1 MKSPSIATVLLI
13 AAICILSSSMAIAA
27 DRYEIDIPDIMG
39 YQTLKCDFHMH
50 TVFSDGAVWPTV
62 RVDEAW
68 REGLDVIVITDH
80 IEYQPHKND
89 LPTNRK
95 RPYEIAYG
103 PAKAKNILLIK
114 AAEITRSTPPG
125 HFNVIFAKDID
136 ALDTRGKASADS
148 KTKTEDELVMALK
161 IAREQGAFS
170 FWNHPNWQARNGEQ
184 VWFDIHRKIFDAKLL
199 DGIEVVNGQYYD
211 KALEWAI
218 ERNLTIFGNSDIHSP
233 SDPPLHNHS
242 NHRDMT
248 LVFAT
253 DRSIEGVRDA
263 LENRRTVV
271 WHKDQLIGRKPY
283 IEALL
288 AESVEVTPPYNQYR
302 NAIYFEVKN
311 KSDFKFE
318 FEKISGSGPQ
328 TITLAPHRTVIVK
341 AYPDKETNK
350 AKLSYKATNLI
361 IAPGENLVVSGTVDA
376 IE

>member
-1 MKSPSIATVLLI
+1 MKRNSIIISLLI
-13 AAICILSSSMAIAA
+13 AAICILSNAATAA
-27 DRYEIDIPDIMG
+27 DRYEIAIPDIMG

-50 TVFSDGAVWPTV
+50 TVFSDGSVWPTV

-68 REGLDVIVITDH
+68 REGLDCIVISDH

-89 LPTNRK
+89 IPTNHK

-103 PAKAKNILLIK
+103 PAKAKNILLIQ

-136 ALDTRGKASADS
+136 ALDTRGKASPDS

-170 FWNHPNWQARNGEQ
+170 FWNHPNWQAPNGEQ
-184 VWFDIHRKIFDAKLL
+184 VWFDIHKKIFDEKLL
-199 DGIEVVNGQYYD
+199 DGIEVVNSKYYD
-211 KALEWAI
+211 KAFAWAI
-218 ERNLTIFGNSDIHSP
+218 ERNLTMFGNSDIHSP
-233 SDPPLHNHS
+233 SDPPLHNHT

-253 DRSIEGVRDA
+253 ERTLEGVRDA

-271 WHKDQLIGRKPY
+271 WHGDQLIGRKPY
-283 IEALL
+283 LEALME
-288 AESVEVTPPYNQYR
+288 ASVQVAPPHNQYR
-302 NAIYFEVKN
+302 NNIYFEVTN
-311 KSDFKFE
+311 NSDFKFE
-318 FEKISGSGPQ
+318 LEKISGSGPAQ
-328 TITLAPHRTVIVK
+328 ITLTPHRTVVIR
-341 AYPDKETNK
+341 ASLDKETKN
-350 AKLSYKATNLI
+350 AKLSYKVTNLL
-361 IAPGENLVVSGTVDA
+361 IAPGENLGVSGTVDA